1 MPLYDSLSRLGDV
14 QRLPASQR
22 EELRQQL
29 ERLEKAAA
37 RENAQDHGGGS
48 RSATIRRLVVD
59 GDLDVPTGTVRI
71 GPVATGK
78 GNVLLSSGGIQLRTY
93 TTTKIDLQRD
103 GDIFIGEN
111 TAAPATTN
119 IAFFT
124 NAQTYNSESVGAG
137 DMLIG
142 DNSTSKANILWDK
155 SAGQLLFRGGTTTTT
170 SIDTDG
176 LFNFANGRNLRW
188 NNAAGVADK
197 AEIGLN
203 SSDNLS
209 LYNLTAGADIRLAIT
224 LTDATTPSL
233 VWDEDPSQA
242 NRTRITVSAGVN
254 GAKLTLPDGSSLG
267 DVVIQTAG
275 GSGGSAFANFPGAVN
290 VGTGSST
297 TAGELTVQN
306 DIITASGKYI
316 GLGSSAGRL
325 VFTDAATDTLAVTSA
340 SLTVDTGLAVGTAS
354 LGGTGTINT
363 SGAVTIAGALTVGTA
378 DSTNGVFTSNV
389 INSATNAYL
398 DSFVLNRYTSG
409 TAANGLGGLIKTQ
422 VEDDNGV
429 LRKAFQ
435 LGFTLSTAATASFKA
450 RAQFY
455 VEDSSG
461 TREFMR
467 GEASGSAAMLGFYG
481 SAATTKQTVTGS
493 RGANAALA
501 SLLTALATLG
511 LITDSS
517 S

>member
-1 MPLYDSLSRLGDV
+1 MSLYDSLSRLGDV

-78 GNVLLSSGGIQLRTY
+78 GNILLASGGIKLRTN
-93 TTTKIDLQRD
+93 TTTKIDLQTD

-119 IAFFT
+119 IAIFT
-124 NAQTYNSESVGAG
+124 AAQTYNSESIGAG

-155 SAGQLLFRGGTTTTT
+155 SAGQLLFRGGTTPTTT
-170 SIDTDG
+170 IDTDG
-176 LFNFANGRNLRW
+176 FFNFANDVRIRW
-188 NNAAGVADK
+188 NNASGTANKGRITYDSS
-197 AEIGLN
+197 N
-203 SSDNLS
+203 SFQIN
-209 LYNLTAGADIRLAIT
+209 NTTAGGSTRLIIT
-224 LTDATTPSL
+224 LTDASTPDMI
-233 VWDEDPSQA
+233 WDEDAGQA
-242 NRTRITVSAGVN
+242 NRTQLSIAGGAQ
-254 GAKLTLPDGSSLG
+254 GAKLSISDGSALS
-267 DVVIQTAG
+267 DTVIQAAG
-275 GSGGSAFANFPGAVN
+275 SSGGSAFANFPGAVN

-297 TAGELTVQN
+297 TAGNLTV
-306 DIITASGKYI
+306 SG
-316 GLGSSAGRL
+316 
-325 VFTDAATDTLAVTSA
+325 DTTM
-340 SLTVDTGLAVGTAS
+340 
-354 LGGTGTINT
+354 
-363 SGAVTIAGALTVGTA
+363 AGALTVGTA
-378 DSTNGVFTSNV
+378 DSTNGVLTSNV

-422 VEDDNGV
+422 VEDDGGTI
-429 LRKAFQ
+429 RKAFQ
-435 LGFTLSTAATASFKA
+435 LGFTLSTAAAASFKA

-481 SAATTKQTVTGS
+481 SNATTKQTVTGS